1 MHGSLRCI
9 RSYAL
14 SLAAFWEAI
23 KIPCTVHVTPR
34 QVGQT
39 IILIIHNHC
48 SGCGTSSFRGTTMII
63 IIIVRRIEPNDSQLP
78 MPTLLD
84 KSKLLLTNLALILES
99 RFVNLE
105 RRRMRRRRRIG
116 RSVVYD
122 SYGWIERTMGSK
134 FGGKRSRSTSIH
146 VARSRPY
153 YRVSFSFAG
162 KNVANRSLRTMRLR
176 IRIDCG

>member
-1 MHGSLRCI
+1 M
-9 RSYAL
+9 L
-14 SLAAFWEAI
+14 SPAAFWEAI

-63 IIIVRRIEPNDSQLP
+63 IIVRRIEPNDSQLP

-84 KSKLLLTNLALILES
+84 KSKLLLTNLVLILES

-105 RRRMRRRRRIG
+105 RRRMRRGRRI
-116 RSVVYD
+116 VYN
-122 SYGWIERTMGSK
+122 SYGWIE
-134 FGGKRSRSTSIH
+134 GGQWGVNLEGRDHDRRAFTLLVHALIIECLSRLLE
-146 VARSRPY
+146 
-153 YRVSFSFAG
+153 

>member
-1 MHGSLRCI
+1 M
-9 RSYAL
+9 L
-14 SLAAFWEAI
+14 SPAAFWEAI

-63 IIIVRRIEPNDSQLP
+63 IIVRRIEPNDSQLP

-105 RRRMRRRRRIG
+105 RRRMRRGRRI
-116 RSVVYD
+116 VYD
-122 SYGWIERTMGSK
+122 SYGWIE
-134 FGGKRSRSTSIH
+134 GGQWGVNLEGRDHDRRAFTLLVHALIIECLSRLLE
-146 VARSRPY
+146 
-153 YRVSFSFAG
+153 

>member
-1 MHGSLRCI
+1 M
-9 RSYAL
+9 
-14 SLAAFWEAI
+14 
-23 KIPCTVHVTPR
+23 
-34 QVGQT
+34 
-39 IILIIHNHC
+39 
-48 SGCGTSSFRGTTMII
+48 I

-105 RRRMRRRRRIG
+105 RRRMRRG
-116 RSVVYD
+116 RKIVYD
-122 SYGWIERTMGSK
+122 SYGWIE
-134 FGGKRSRSTSIH
+134 GGQWGVNLEGRDHDRRAFTLLVHALIIECLSRLLE
-146 VARSRPY
+146 
-153 YRVSFSFAG
+153 

>member
-1 MHGSLRCI
+1 M
-9 RSYAL
+9 
-14 SLAAFWEAI
+14 
-23 KIPCTVHVTPR
+23 HVTPR

-48 SGCGTSSFRGTTMII
+48 SGCAALRHSAGQRMMMIII

-84 KSKLLLTNLALILES
+84 KSKLLSTNLALILEN

-105 RRRMRRRRRIG
+105 RTRRRRRRRRI
-116 RSVVYD
+116 VYD
-122 SYGWIERTMGSK
+122 PYGWIE
-134 FGGKRSRSTSIH
+134 GGQWGVNLEGRDHDRHEHSRC
-146 VARSRPY
+146 
-153 YRVSFSFAG
+153 SFTPLLSSVFLVCWKKK

>member
-1 MHGSLRCI
+1 M
-9 RSYAL
+9 L
-14 SLAAFWEAI
+14 SPAAFWEAI

-63 IIIVRRIEPNDSQLP
+63 IIVRRIEPNDSQLP

-84 KSKLLLTNLALILES
+84 KSKLLLTNLVLILES

-105 RRRMRRRRRIG
+105 RRRMRRGRRI
-116 RSVVYD
+116 VYN
-122 SYGWIERTMGSK
+122 SYGWIE
-134 FGGKRSRSTSIH
+134 GGQWGVNLEGRDHDRRAFTLLVHALIIECLSRLLE
-146 VARSRPY
+146 
-153 YRVSFSFAG
+153 

-176 IRIDCG
+176 IRIDCGWWEILNVSIWLK

>member
-1 MHGSLRCI
+1 M
-9 RSYAL
+9 L
-14 SLAAFWEAI
+14 SPAAFWEAI

-63 IIIVRRIEPNDSQLP
+63 IIVRRIEPNDSQLP

-84 KSKLLLTNLALILES
+84 KSKLLLTNLVLILES

-105 RRRMRRRRRIG
+105 RRRMRRGRRI
-116 RSVVYD
+116 VYD
-122 SYGWIERTMGSK
+122 SYGWIE
-134 FGGKRSRSTSIH
+134 GGQWGVNLEGRDHDRRAFTLLVHALIIECLSRLLE
-146 VARSRPY
+146 
-153 YRVSFSFAG
+153 

>member
-1 MHGSLRCI
+1 M
-9 RSYAL
+9 L
-14 SLAAFWEAI
+14 SPAAFWEAI

-63 IIIVRRIEPNDSQLP
+63 IIVRRIEPNDSQLP

-99 RFVNLE
+99 RFVNLRE
-105 RRRMRRRRRIG
+105 RRRMRGGRRMVDSFMIRMDGWRGQWGVNLEGRDHDRRAFTLLVHALI
-116 RSVVYD
+116 
-122 SYGWIERTMGSK
+122 IECL
-134 FGGKRSRSTSIH
+134 SRLLE
-146 VARSRPY
+146 
-153 YRVSFSFAG
+153 
-162 KNVANRSLRTMRLR
+162 KNVASRSLRTMRLR

>member
-1 MHGSLRCI
+1 M
-9 RSYAL
+9 L
-14 SLAAFWEAI
+14 SPAAFWEAI
-23 KIPCTVHVTPR
+23 KIPCTMHVTPR

-48 SGCGTSSFRGTTMII
+48 SGCGTSSFRGTTMI

-105 RRRMRRRRRIG
+105 RRRMRRGRRI
-116 RSVVYD
+116 VYD
-122 SYGWIERTMGSK
+122 SYGWIE
-134 FGGKRSRSTSIH
+134 GGQWGVNLEGRDHDRRAFTLLVHALIIECLSRLLE
-146 VARSRPY
+146 
-153 YRVSFSFAG
+153 

>member
-1 MHGSLRCI
+1 M
-9 RSYAL
+9 L

-63 IIIVRRIEPNDSQLP
+63 IIVRRIEPNDSQLP

-105 RRRMRRRRRIG
+105 RRRMRRGRRI
-116 RSVVYD
+116 VYD
-122 SYGWIERTMGSK
+122 SYGWIE
-134 FGGKRSRSTSIH
+134 GGQWGVNLEGRDHDRRAFTLLVHALIIECLSRLLE
-146 VARSRPY
+146 
-153 YRVSFSFAG
+153 

>member
-1 MHGSLRCI
+1 M
-9 RSYAL
+9 L
-14 SLAAFWEAI
+14 SPAAFWEAI
-23 KIPCTVHVTPR
+23 KIPCTVRVTPR

-48 SGCGTSSFRGTTMII
+48 SGCGTSSFRGTTMI

-105 RRRMRRRRRIG
+105 RRRMRRGRRI
-116 RSVVYD
+116 VYD
-122 SYGWIERTMGSK
+122 SYGWIE
-134 FGGKRSRSTSIH
+134 GGQWGVNLEGRDHDRRAFTLLVHALIIECLSRLLE
-146 VARSRPY
+146 
-153 YRVSFSFAG
+153 

-176 IRIDCG
+176 IRIDCGWWEILNVSIWLK

>member
-1 MHGSLRCI
+1 M
-9 RSYAL
+9 L
-14 SLAAFWEAI
+14 SPAAFWEAI

-63 IIIVRRIEPNDSQLP
+63 IIVRRIEPNDSQLP

-105 RRRMRRRRRIG
+105 RRRMRRGRRI
-116 RSVVYD
+116 VYN
-122 SYGWIERTMGSK
+122 SYGWIE
-134 FGGKRSRSTSIH
+134 GGQWGVNLEGRDHDRRAFTLLVHALIIECLSRLLE
-146 VARSRPY
+146 
-153 YRVSFSFAG
+153 

>member
-1 MHGSLRCI
+1 M
-9 RSYAL
+9 L
-14 SLAAFWEAI
+14 SPAAFWEAI

-63 IIIVRRIEPNDSQLP
+63 IIVRRIEPNDSQLP

-105 RRRMRRRRRIG
+105 RRRMRRGRRI
-116 RSVVYD
+116 VYD
-122 SYGWIERTMGSK
+122 SYGWIE
-134 FGGKRSRSTSIH
+134 GGQWGVNLEGRDHDRRAFTLLVHALIIECLSRLLE
-146 VARSRPY
+146 
-153 YRVSFSFAG
+153 

-176 IRIDCG
+176 IRIDCGWWEILNVSIWLK